1 MSFDLFPLW
10 NSLRI
15 AAIASIIV
23 FLLGILLAYY
33 ISKCPRVVKGILDVV
48 LTLPLVLPPTV
59 CGYFLI
65 IIFGNTSPI
74 GEFLSNIG
82 LPFFMS
88 WRGAILASVF
98 VSFPLMYR
106 TVRGSF
112 ESFDEDLAFAGRTL
126 GLSNTYVFWR
136 IRIPYCKNGLI
147 AGSVLAFA
155 RALGEYGATSMFVGY
170 IKGKTA
176 TIATAVYNYWTIG
189 DDVLALVWVLINI
202 AISTVV
208 LLTINLFENR
218 KGGRN
223 RVNQSKY

>member
-1 MSFDLFPLW
+1 MVLFDLFPLW

-15 AAIASIIV
+15 ALIASLFV

-33 ISKCPRVVKGILDVV
+33 ISKLPRIVKGILDVI

-65 IIFGNTSPI
+65 LIFGNKSPI
-74 GEFLSNIG
+74 GQFFSEIG
-82 LPFFMS
+82 FPFFMT
-88 WRGAILASVF
+88 WRGAILASII

-106 TVRGSF
+106 TVRASF
-112 ESFDEDLAFAGRTL
+112 ESFDEDLAYAGRTL
-126 GLSNTYVFWR
+126 GLSNTYIFWR

-155 RALGEYGATSMFVGY
+155 RALGEYGATSMFVGF

-176 TIATAVYNYWTIG
+176 TIATTVYHYWTIG
-189 DDVLALVWVLINI
+189 DNESALIWVLINI
-202 AISTVV
+202 LISTIV

-218 KGGRN
+218 KGVRKH
-223 RVNQSKY
+223 VN